1 MAPMSEEKKRQAE
14 SAYTEGRETV
24 EAAAEKTRQDTKYRI
39 QPYLSNRK
47 NQFVEQLNQTAGAL
61 RETGTHMEDNRSGD
75 LIRMSAE
82 KIEKLGG
89 YLGSRNV
96 DELVDDFRSFA
107 RTRPWTIM
115 SGAFI
120 AGLAAARFLKAG
132 SR

>member
-1 MAPMSEEKKRQAE
+1 MASMSEDKKQAAE
-14 SAYTEGRETV
+14 AV
-24 EAAAEKTRQDTKYRI
+24 EAAAEKTREEAKYRI
-39 QPYLSNRK
+39 QPYLSDRK

-61 RETGTHMEDNRSGD
+61 RETGTHMEDSRSGE

-82 KIEKLGG
+82 KMEKLGG
-89 YLGSRNV
+89 YLGSRDV

-115 SGAFI
+115 GGAFI